1 MCRTRITELGCKEV
15 INVCDGTRY
24 GYATDVEIDCSCGKI
39 FSIIVC
45 GGGKMASLFT
55 KGQEY
60 IIPWEAIKRIG
71 DDIIL
76 VDYAQESFCERKN
89 KLFFRK

>member
-1 MCRTRITELGCKEV
+1 MKTRITELSCKEV

-24 GYATDVEIDCSCGKI
+24 GYVNDVEVDCSCGKI
-39 FSIIVC
+39 I
-45 GGGKMASLFT
+45 SLILHPRGSFLGSLS
-55 KGQEY
+55 KNNDI

-76 VDYAQESFCERKN
+76 VDYVIEPACKNRKN
-89 KLFFRK
+89 GFFLK

>member
-1 MCRTRITELGCKEV
+1 MRSRITELSCKEV

-24 GYATDVEIDCSCGKI
+24 GFVNDAEVDCTCGKI
-39 FSIIVC
+39 VSLIVHCKDGVSSFFSKKYDI
-45 GGGKMASLFT
+45 
-55 KGQEY
+55 

-76 VDYAQESFCERKN
+76 VEYADESYPEKEKKR
-89 KLFFRK
+89 FFSK